1 MNIRFL
7 ETFVWLSRLKNF
19 NAAAEKLHTTQPGVS
34 QRISTLEDLFGRKLY
49 VRGAKQFELTAAGR
63 HLLPFAEKIVELSGE
78 MHRELV
84 SVAAENAVT
93 RVGIIEFVTLS
104 WLPAFVA
111 SIRDEEPG
119 ATLDITTE
127 TSPALVDLLCRNE
140 LDLVFVWGP
149 INEPHVENI
158 PICSFPMK
166 WLASPN
172 HFDCEMPLDIVDL
185 ASLPVIMNRE
195 GTSGFELIRDYFT
208 SHDIRNVPASP
219 DRVGLNCSYSLAT
232 ACQLVRSGLGVMA
245 IPPFVM
251 ADEIARGEVGIL
263 PVAQSLP
270 TIDLTACMRT
280 TAGDP
285 MVERLVDLAR
295 CSAKEFA
302 ASCPQEF
309 CHV

>member
-34 QRISTLEDLFGRKLY
+34 QRIATLEDLFGRKLY

-63 HLLPFAEKIVELSGE
+63 HLLPYAEKIVELSGE

-84 SVAAENAVT
+84 CVAAENAVI

-104 WLPAFVA
+104 WLPGFVGL
-111 SIRDEEPG
+111 IRDEEPG

-149 INEPHVENI
+149 INEPHVKNI

-166 WLASPN
+166 WLA
-172 HFDCEMPLDIVDL
+172 
-185 ASLPVIMNRE
+185 
-195 GTSGFELIRDYFT
+195 IRSSRLENLQF
-208 SHDIRNVPASP
+208 P
-219 DRVGLNCSYSLAT
+219 
-232 ACQLVRSGLGVMA
+232 RSWN
-245 IPPFVM
+245 I
-251 ADEIARGEVGIL
+251 
-263 PVAQSLP
+263 
-270 TIDLTACMRT
+270 
-280 TAGDP
+280 
-285 MVERLVDLAR
+285 
-295 CSAKEFA
+295 
-302 ASCPQEF
+302 
-309 CHV
+309 